1 MIDQKAS
8 IELKIRKRPWFI
20 WILRAVWLIWVLFWL
35 EATVGSWKEMETR
48 AFVISLII
56 FLVSLIAG
64 ILLWLWGYLR
74 FKKANT

>member
-1 MIDQKAS
+1 MTDRNTF
-8 IELKIRKRPWFI
+8 IELKIRKRSWFI
-20 WILRAVWLIWVLFWL
+20 WVLRAMWLIWVLFWL
-35 EATVGSWKEMETR
+35 ETTVGSWKEIETQ